1 MRMVMKGVK
10 RWEELQAHEKFISGK
25 TQLEILTFNSTWEE
39 NFWVIEGDCVMF
51 THMCSSKNYF

>member
-25 TQLEILTFNSTWEE
+25 TQLEILTFNST
-39 NFWVIEGDCVMF
+39 
-51 THMCSSKNYF
+51 